1 MVLLHFVN
9 MMWFYFFACHLSKM
23 STVKLL
29 NWLQVVDS
37 KEFWWL
43 HISYEAWTS
52 LIYIGHFCYTVPPP
66 ALSLTDSLISLMNM
80 WNRIKGCLEI
90 VGDYPAYWVLI
101 LKLIMTLKLPNP
113 CVSSPSKSSIFHFFS
128 RLPLMITQKTFY
140 EKMNHKGRKKLFY
153 YKFVLIVSKYTVII
167 RCR

>member
-1 MVLLHFVN
+1 MLVSGFASFCQY

-23 STVKLL
+23 ITVKLL

-43 HISYEAWTS
+43 HISYETWTS

-66 ALSLTDSLISLMNM
+66 PLVTDSVISLMNM
-80 WNRIKGCLEI
+80 WSGIKGCLEI
-90 VGDYPAYWVLI
+90 VGGYPAYWVLI

-113 CVSSPSKSSIFHFFS
+113 CVPAPRHLFS
-128 RLPLMITQKTFY
+128 FSFPGYL
-140 EKMNHKGRKKLFY
+140 
-153 YKFVLIVSKYTVII
+153 
-167 RCR
+167 